1 MTLELERH
9 DSAALD
15 LDLLKRTL
23 AKGTTDDEFAL
34 FVQVCNRTG
43 LDPFARQIYAV
54 KRWDSREK
62 REVMQVQISIDGGR
76 LTAQRS
82 GHYAGQVGPFWCGPD
97 GHWADAWLSAQPPA
111 AARVG
116 VLRDDFAEP
125 CWGVARWGAYAQV
138 AKDGSPTRMWAQMGD
153 VMLAKCAEM
162 LALRKAFP
170 MELSGLYAPEEMA
183 QADDP
188 AADPAQVPPPTDAPR
203 RAAAPVRLRRPPP
216 SAARADPDTGEVVD
230 AEVLD
235 EGNELDE
242 AMHTLV
248 ALIAEVPEEHRD
260 ALKAHLRSR
269 FGEPREM
276 ALSAVRHATNVV
288 VGWPATDPT
297 LQGEEF

>member
-138 AKDGSPTRMWAQMGD
+138 AKDGSWTRMWVQMGD

-183 QADDP
+183 QADNP

-203 RAAAPVRLRRPPP
+203 RAAAPVRRRRPPP
-216 SAARADPDTGEVVD
+216 SAAPADPDTGEVVD
-230 AEVLD
+230 AEVLE

-276 ALSAVRHATNVV
+276 TLSAVRHATNVV